1 MSVDKSNLSTL
12 LSSATL
18 VLVGTLLGAL
28 ATLFE
33 RIIVGRLLSPDAY
46 GEFSIGLA
54 VLTLGSTVALVGLN
68 QGVPRYMA
76 RFDTIED
83 VRGTWW
89 TGLIVGGGTAVLLSV
104 ILLVER
110 SVIAPQLFNTNTAT
124 PLFELFVLTIPF
136 YVMLEIGIS
145 AIRGLENTRFKIY
158 TYDLFFPVARI
169 TLLVGLLLAGFDIIA
184 TGYSYLAITVIAAVI
199 AHIFLNRLL
208 PLRGSKRLHVKKLFG
223 FSAPLMISAVMSILL
238 TRTDTLM
245 LGYFQP
251 SRIVGIYNAAFPL
264 AQALIIVLSAFGYLY
279 LPLISRLD
287 RSNERDEIERV
298 YELTTKW
305 IYIVTFPAFALL
317 VAFPNEIIAI
327 VFGAQYAVD
336 PFLLRILA
344 IGFFTDAAAGRNRET
359 LTSLGF
365 PRTILLINGL
375 AFVVNATLNLMW
387 IPEYSYRGAAV
398 ASVISFILI
407 NFLGCWILYYKT
419 TITPFNSQS
428 VRTFLS
434 LPIILLPP
442 ILFLARRVQLSL
454 VTIPVFLVTVGI
466 TSIAVVALI
475 GGIET
480 EDIIIIEFIEE
491 QIGLRI
497 PHVRQLF

>member
-1 MSVDKSNLSTL
+1 
-12 LSSATL
+12 
-18 VLVGTLLGAL
+18 
-28 ATLFE
+28 
-33 RIIVGRLLSPDAY
+33 
-46 GEFSIGLA
+46 
-54 VLTLGSTVALVGLN
+54 
-68 QGVPRYMA
+68 
-76 RFDTIED
+76 
-83 VRGTWW
+83 
-89 TGLIVGGGTAVLLSV
+89 
-104 ILLVER
+104 
-110 SVIAPQLFNTNTAT
+110 
-124 PLFELFVLTIPF
+124 
-136 YVMLEIGIS
+136 
-145 AIRGLENTRFKIY
+145 
-158 TYDLFFPVARI
+158 
-169 TLLVGLLLAGFDIIA
+169 
-184 TGYSYLAITVIAAVI
+184 
-199 AHIFLNRLL
+199 
-208 PLRGSKRLHVKKLFG
+208 VKKLFG

-344 IGFFTDAAAGRNRET
+344 IGFFTEAAAGRNRET